1 MATIKSTDLITSAS
15 ILAQQFSKRPVAWAA
30 DTQRSSSVSVDPA
43 AAQQNKPDPQS
54 ALTAYLKKW
63 ADAKQAIEKLNQIP
77 QDIKQSRK
85 AAAVEMIQRIKEQI
99 RILMMLGAG
108 NPKATA
114 QQVAL
119 LARQLAAATREY
131 AAASGG
137 DTQANAASSANNL
150 SAQNDAAASSSGEQS
165 TAASAAP
172 ATTDAV
178 ASTTPDA
185 SAASAAVAASSIT
198 AASPAEAQSPSQHVG
213 EQIRSKVA
221 EYAQNA
227 SESNSDQEFIKEV
240 KKLVAQLKALA
251 KQNQVHSPKHPEKST
266 DREMESINEALKE
279 VERSLASIDS
289 ANSTVTVSIDVVAK

>member
-15 ILAQQFSKRPVAWAA
+15 ILAQQFAKRPVAWAA
-30 DTQRSSSVSVDPA
+30 DTQRSSSVSAGPA
-43 AAQQNKPDPQS
+43 AAQQNKPAPQS
-54 ALTAYLKKW
+54 ALTAYLNKW

-108 NPKATA
+108 DPKATA
-114 QQVAL
+114 QQVAQ
-119 LARQLAAATREY
+119 LARQLAAAAHEY

-137 DTQANAASSANNL
+137 DTQANAASSANDL
-150 SAQNDAAASSSGEQS
+150 SAQNAAVSSSAEQS
-165 TAASAAP
+165 TAASVAP
-172 ATTDAV
+172 TTTDAV

-266 DREMESINEALKE
+266 DLEMESINEALKE

-289 ANSTVTVSIDVVAK
+289 ANSTVTVSIDVIAK